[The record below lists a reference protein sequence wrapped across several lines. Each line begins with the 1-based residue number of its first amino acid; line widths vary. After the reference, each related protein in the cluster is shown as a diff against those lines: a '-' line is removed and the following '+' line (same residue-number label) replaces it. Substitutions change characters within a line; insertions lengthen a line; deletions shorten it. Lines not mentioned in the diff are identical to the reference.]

1 LIHAAFNKGVNYFDC
16 ADVYA
21 DGKAELLLGNA
32 IRDLKRE
39 SLVISSKVFWATM
52 PGPNGR
58 GLSRKHLTESL
69 HASLERMGLDYLD
82 LYFCHRFDPDTPI
95 EEVVYSMNTFIQQG
109 KVLYWGTS
117 EWEARDVA
125 RAYGIAREHNLIPPM
140 MEQPQYNLFH
150 QKRVENDLMPLVR
163 ELGIGL
169 TTWSPLYQG
178 ILTGKYNEGI
188 PEGSRAS
195 LESMAWVK
203 ERITPDKIA
212 RVRQLTS
219 IAEELGISTSQL
231 AIAWILRRKESVR

>member
-1 LIHAAFNKGVNYFDC
+1 
-16 ADVYA
+16 
-21 DGKAELLLGNA
+21 
-32 IRDLKRE
+32 
-39 SLVISSKVFWATM
+39 
-52 PGPNGR
+52 
-58 GLSRKHLTESL
+58 
-69 HASLERMGLDYLD
+69 MGLDYLD

-231 AIAWILRRKESVR
+231 AIAWILRRKEVSTVISGATRLEQLDENLASSNAVEKLTNDVLEKIGKIFEEVE